1 MSFVQY
7 ARSPRSGPG
16 TFLAVA
22 AYEGVSAPFVLSL
35 FASQADL
42 PQRIDLEIFAG
53 NCHVDDSRNRL
64 VRDFLESDC
73 EQMVFLDTDV
83 SWLASDLGKL
93 IEYDR
98 DIVAGVYPRRAD
110 DQPFPVKPLPG
121 ERWSDSLGLVE
132 VEGVPTGFLKIKRRV
147 LEALSETVPHHRSTE
162 DGSDR
167 RMIPVIFERSL
178 NGHSRVGGDIEFCRK
193 ARKLGFKV
201 YVDPMMQFGHQG
213 TKYFHGCLGHYWRRH
228 SAIPEGL
235 KAIRAG
241 TDKPED
247 YFNMFGAWDNPY
259 ALSHGALLT
268 SVILARQANGPILE
282 LGAGLSTLCLG
293 AATRQ
298 PVISLE
304 TVPMWATRAAKQ
316 AKAYGLDNVDVRLCD
331 VKQYDAGQ
339 WYDAPPKGKF
349 SFVLCDGIE
358 DRRVLFS
365 VMREQIAEAPILVDD
380 IERGPWRA
388 EVDKYC
394 AETGRRLAVIDG
406 GTKGFGLIQ

>member
-1 MSFVQY
+1 VSFVQY

-16 TFLAVA
+16 TLLAVA
-22 AYEGVSAPFVLSL
+22 AYEGLAAPFVLSL
-35 FASQADL
+35 FASQAAL

-83 SWLASDLGKL
+83 SWSAADLGKL
-93 IEYDR
+93 IDCDR

-110 DQPFPVKPLPG
+110 DQPFPVKALPG
-121 ERWSDSLGLVE
+121 ERWSDAAGLVE
-132 VEGVPTGFLKIKRRV
+132 VAGVPTGFLKIKRRV
-147 LEALSETVPHHRSTE
+147 LETLAKTVPHHRSVD
-162 DGSDR
+162 DGVDR

-178 NGHSRVGGDIEFCRK
+178 NGNSRVGGDIEFCRK
-193 ARKLGFKV
+193 ARAQGFKV
-201 YVDPMMQFGHQG
+201 YVDPLMHLGHQG
-213 TKYFHGCLGHYWRRH
+213 TKHYYGCLGHYWRRH
-228 SAIPEGL
+228 CAIPEGL
-235 KAIRAG
+235 EAIRAG
-241 TDKPED
+241 IDTPDT
-247 YFNMFGAWDNPY
+247 YFSMFGAWDNPY

-282 LGAGLSTLCLG
+282 LGAGLSTLCMG
-293 AATRQ
+293 AATSQ
-298 PVISLE
+298 PIISLE

-331 VKQYDAGQ
+331 VKQYDAGP
-339 WYDAPPKGKF
+339 WYDEVPDGKF
-349 SFVLCDGIE
+349 AFVLCDGIE
-358 DRRVLFS
+358 NRAILFER
-365 VMREQIAEAPILVDD
+365 MRAQIAEAPILVDD

-388 EVDKYC
+388 DVEKYC
-394 AETGRRLAVIDG
+394 AEEGRRLTVIDG